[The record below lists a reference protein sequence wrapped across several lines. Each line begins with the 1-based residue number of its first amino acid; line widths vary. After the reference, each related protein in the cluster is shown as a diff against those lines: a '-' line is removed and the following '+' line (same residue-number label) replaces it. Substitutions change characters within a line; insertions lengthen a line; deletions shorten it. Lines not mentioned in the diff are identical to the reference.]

1 MSIRILFFGEL
12 ADIAEQCFQASEI
25 TRPAD
30 QAHASLI
37 TLEETLSV
45 EHPTLG
51 SALKRG
57 EHLRSVNQ
65 VMQHQDCELND
76 GDEVALMSPFSGG

>member
-12 ADIAEQCFQASEI
+12 ADIAEQCFHAPEI

-30 QAHASLI
+30 QAHTSLMA
-37 TLEETLSV
+37 LEETLAV

-65 VMQHQDCELND
+65 VMQHEDCALNN